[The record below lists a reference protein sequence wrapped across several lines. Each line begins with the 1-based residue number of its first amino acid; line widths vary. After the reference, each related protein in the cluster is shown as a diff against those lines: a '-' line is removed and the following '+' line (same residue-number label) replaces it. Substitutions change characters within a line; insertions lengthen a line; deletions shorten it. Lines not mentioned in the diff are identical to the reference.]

1 MKRFSL
7 FMVLA
12 VTIAV
17 GAIVFVS
24 TGCAGGSDDE
34 TRFAETSISDKDQ
47 AHAED
52 ILLRLSDLP
61 TGWEVS
67 QDDQEQGSTASEV
80 CTNLDFSD
88 VVVTGKADQ
97 AGFEYGGMTYVGSSA
112 KVFAGPAADI
122 FEQYASNETATCL
135 RDYLKQQ
142 YAEDPPPELEI
153 GDVTVGL
160 LSFPSI
166 AENSRAYQLVIEF
179 KAEGESANVYLDCVF
194 LQKGRAMAFVMFGDT
209 LTPFDDDLRVE
220 LAKTVAARM

>member
-1 MKRFSL
+1 MKRLPF

-12 VTIAV
+12 FTFAL
-17 GAIVFVS
+17 GAIVLVS

-34 TRFAETSISDKDQ
+34 TRFAETSISDQDQ
-47 AHAED
+47 AHAEN

-88 VVVTGKADQ
+88 VMVTGKAEQ
-97 AGFEYGGMTYVGSSA
+97 AGFEYGGMTYVRSLA
-112 KVFAGPAADI
+112 IVLAGPATDI

-135 RDYLKQQ
+135 RDYLKQE
-142 YAEDPPPELEI
+142 YAEDPPPDVEI
-153 GDVTVGL
+153 GDITVGL

-166 AENSRAYQLVIEF
+166 AENSRAYQVVVEF

-194 LQKGRAMAFVMFGDT
+194 LQKGRAMALVMFVDA

-220 LAKTVAARM
+220 LAKTVASRM